1 MAVGSLT
8 VRGFQGA
15 APSAAAPPADL
26 DAVVTRFVNTAKEYQ
41 RVFLNLVAEETKVA
55 EVFEQ
60 SGRLK
65 QQRTIVSD
73 LLVYRPTRL
82 PGSASASA
90 SSSGLRMAFF
100 LSNSADAAEFRDVR
114 AVDGKAVAK
123 RSTRALE
130 LLTRASQSASRQKE
144 VDIINRESFRY
155 DLGYGFTGLTIN
167 QPVWLESRETFRV
180 AWLGRDQIDGHE
192 VLVFDYQEQPP
203 SKRHFNRDFYT
214 RDGFTSS
221 IMRGRVWLDAASSQL
236 RRDRWE
242 LAGLHPVLSDPVP
255 IVRRESAFT
264 GSRFGILVPER
275 GVVEFFE
282 RGKQTK
288 NQPPTFYRAARTT
301 FTYAAFRQF
310 DVATEATIAAPA
322 SLQK

>member
-1 MAVGSLT
+1 MAVASPT
-8 VRGFQGA
+8 VGGFQGA
-15 APSAAAPPADL
+15 TSSVAAPADL
-26 DAVVTRFVNTAKEYQ
+26 DTVITRFVNTAREYQ

-55 EVFEQ
+55 EVFDQ
-60 SGRLK
+60 SGRIK
-65 QQRTIVSD
+65 KRRTIVSD

-82 PGSASASA
+82 PGGKNAFT
-90 SSSGLRMAFF
+90 SSSGLKMAFF

-114 AVDGKAVAK
+114 TVDGKTVSK
-123 RSTRALE
+123 RSTCALE

-167 QPVWLESRETFRV
+167 QPVWLEARETFRV
-180 AWLGRDQIDGHE
+180 SWVGREEVDGHE
-192 VLVFDYQEQPP
+192 VLVFDYREQSP
-203 SKRHFNRDFYT
+203 SKSHFNRDFYT

-242 LAGLHPVLSDPVP
+242 LAGLHPASPDPLT

-264 GSRFGILVPER
+264 ESRFGILVPAT

-282 RGKQTK
+282 RGKQIR
-288 NQPPTFYRAARTT
+288 NQPPTFYRAARTA

-310 DVATEATIAAPA
+310 DVATEETIAAPA
-322 SLQK
+322 SQP